1 MACIEM
7 QKLHIELMLLRNYLK
22 KKKTLK
28 VIFDTTKV
36 KHQIDKQTFQE
47 IKWIN
52 QQVEDM
58 I

>member
-22 KKKTLK
+22 KENSKSY
-28 VIFDTTKV
+28 FDTTKV

>member
-22 KKKTLK
+22 KENSKSY
-28 VIFDTTKV
+28 FDTTKV

-47 IKWIN
+47 IKWIH